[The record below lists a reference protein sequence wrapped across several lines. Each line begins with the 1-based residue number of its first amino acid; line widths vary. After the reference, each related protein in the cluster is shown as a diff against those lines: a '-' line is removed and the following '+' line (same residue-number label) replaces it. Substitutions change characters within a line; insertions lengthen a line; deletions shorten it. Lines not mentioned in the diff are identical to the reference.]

1 MANALTLKKFDPR
14 SIKFR
19 VENKDAPVI
28 VIIGKRNTGKSFLI
42 RDLLYFQQDIPI
54 ATIMSATE
62 SGNGYYSKFVPKIF
76 IHEEYQSVLIEKVL
90 RRQKITLKQYNRD
103 IDAYKKSSND
113 PRTLVLLD
121 DCLYD
126 NTWSRDK
133 LMRCLFMNGRHWQ
146 VMLIISMQAPLGIPP
161 QLRSN
166 IDYVFILRENILK
179 ERKKIYEN
187 YAGMFPTL
195 EAFCSIMDQTT
206 ENYECLVIHNGSH
219 SNQISDQI
227 FWYKAEP
234 RNDYKI
240 GSKVYWDMS
249 AQMGSDSEDEE
260 YDPNSSKKK
269 KANNIVVKKTKW

>member
-1 MANALTLKKFDPR
+1 MALTLKKFAPR
-14 SIKFR
+14 TIKFR

-28 VIIGKRNTGKSFLI
+28 VIIGKRNTGKSYLI
-42 RDLLYFQQDIPI
+42 KDLLYYQQDIPI

-76 IHEEYQSVLIEKVL
+76 IHDEYQSTLIEKVL

-103 IDAYKKSSND
+103 IDAYKKSSSD

-126 NTWSRDK
+126 NTWARDK

-179 ERKKIYEN
+179 ERRKIYEN
-187 YAGMFPTL
+187 YAGMFPTF

-227 FWYKAEP
+227 FWYKAES
-234 RNDYKI
+234 RGDYKI

-249 AQMGSDSEDEE
+249 AQLGDDSDEEE
-260 YDPNSSKKK
+260 YDPNLAKKK
-269 KANNIVVKKTKW
+269 KANSIVVKKTKW